1 MGSRCDATARAT
13 LASSAATRS
22 TISSGEARS
31 IAAVRGLRCSVTRG
45 SSGFRGTVMATMIRL
60 RPSTQLRDVDL
71 EDDGEMLRPMQ
82 ILLRAGFRN
91 RPQAPLGI
99 ERDPLDTGDRVE
111 TCEHLAAASIEAIQ
125 RADPARARRHPN
137 GIAIERRALPERR
150 NGDRLHGLPLVD
162 AASVVGVEDAEREPV
177 HLRPRGILRDG
188 VHADPEIGAVE

>member
-45 SSGFRGTVMATMIRL
+45 SSGFRGAVMATMIRL

-82 ILLRAGFRN
+82 VLLRARLGD
-91 RPQAPLGI
+91 RPQPSLEI
-99 ERDPLDTGDRVE
+99 ERDPFD
-111 TCEHLAAASIEAIQ
+111 S
-125 RADPARARRHPN
+125 
-137 GIAIERRALPERR
+137 
-150 NGDRLHGLPLVD
+150 
-162 AASVVGVEDAEREPV
+162 
-177 HLRPRGILRDG
+177 
-188 VHADPEIGAVE
+188 